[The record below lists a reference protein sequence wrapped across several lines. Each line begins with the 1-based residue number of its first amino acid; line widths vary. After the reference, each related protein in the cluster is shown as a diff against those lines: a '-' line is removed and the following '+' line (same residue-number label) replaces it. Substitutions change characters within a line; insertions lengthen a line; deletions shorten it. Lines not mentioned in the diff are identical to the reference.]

1 MSVKEGEIGSFNYAR
16 PFDGRSNGEGYGNWR
31 DMLYAEPLAK
41 SQGLVFDG
49 KIPQVPE
56 LAEDGSNKAIVIA
69 RRKAL
74 AEYSR
79 DAKRMVGHFTKLCS
93 GEPALIAHKYI
104 AECRAMEA
112 PLYSVT
118 TLLARWD
125 ARYANSESRAT
136 KLVTLKLFLS
146 VRQQRQS
153 LDEYCAEFDRLVLKL
168 ANFSNPETFSQPLM
182 ALLFL
187 VGLHADYRTFVQT
200 ILAGGGDIELAAVM
214 ARARSP
220 QEYFLTAPRSAP
232 RTVWT

>member
-31 DMLYAEPLAK
+31 DLLYAESLAK
-41 SQGLVFDG
+41 SQDLVFDG
-49 KIPQVPE
+49 KIPRVPE
-56 LAEDGSNKAIVIA
+56 LAEDGSNKAVVLA

-74 AEYSR
+74 AEHSR
-79 DAKRMVGHFTKLCS
+79 DAKRMVGQFTKLCS

-118 TLLARWD
+118 ALLARWD

-146 VRQQRQS
+146 VRQQRGS
-153 LDEYCAEFDRLVLKL
+153 PDEYCAEFDRLVLKL
-168 ANFSNPETFSQPLM
+168 ASFSNAETFSQPLM

-200 ILAGGGDIELAAVM
+200 ILAGDGKITLEM
-214 ARARSP
+214 MMSRARSF
-220 QEYFLTAPRSAP
+220 QEAEGIYHPALSLIHI
-232 RTVWT
+232 